1 MARSRGVRVY
11 LTLNVLMKPS
21 ELEDA
26 LELLGD
32 AIDRGVSAVIAQ
44 DLGFIR
50 LVQRVYP
57 GFEIRPHADDG
68 SRCQRREARA
78 RSGHRTCRHGEE
90 NTLDDLRAVR
100 GAVPEL
106 GLESFIHGALCIS
119 YSGQCLMSG
128 LISERSANRG
138 SCAQSCRKDYSL
150 TDWATATPSIA
161 GS

>member
-11 LTLNVLMKPS
+11 LTLNVLLKQD

-57 GFEIRPHADDG
+57 GFEIHG
-68 SRCQRREARA
+68 STQMTVQDVSGATLARDLGIERVGVARECAT
-78 RSGHRTCRHGEE
+78 G
-90 NTLDDLRAVR
+90 DLRAGEIAVR
-100 GAVPEL
+100 
-106 GLESFIHGALCIS
+106 C
-119 YSGQCLMSG
+119 SG
-128 LISERSANRG
+128 IE
-138 SCAQSCRKDYSL
+138 
-150 TDWATATPSIA
+150 
-161 GS
+161 